1 MGNCA
6 RCSDMQRV
14 QSQVVPDGPRLGTQ
28 KLATQN
34 SEEFSD
40 DSQSQVAASSDD
52 DSDKEQFKQGVEEVL
67 RTTGK
72 SLKRGKT
79 MAMRE
84 AISAAKKANIEE
96 KMVEEAEKQLDQHK
110 KRQKREEIE
119 QEVKAFFASASAFD
133 RLTCERLLKKAHA
146 AEVDEEVSSKLQERL
161 DEILITR
168 ELEQQEIE
176 LARERMRQ
184 SCRSFVTA
192 ASSGG
197 GHRTMLL
204 DLNSGRKNPVFLRV
218 DPPLQCLQVDP
229 EDTADGLPKSSVLL
243 SSLTAS
249 VAKDDRAVSGT
260 AAFNFLDVADAE
272 CAVLCRSEDG
282 DKDPESWCF
291 VEQSATQRDLL
302 IEAVVVLSA
311 ICS

>member
-14 QSQVVPDGPRLGTQ
+14 RSQLVPDGPRLGVE
-28 KLATQN
+28 KEDLEDA
-34 SEEFSD
+34 SD
-40 DSQSQVAASSDD
+40 DSQSQVAASSDE

-67 RTTGK
+67 KTTGK
-72 SLKRGKT
+72 TLKRGKT

-84 AISAAKKANIEE
+84 AISAAKKVNIEAS
-96 KMVEEAEKQLDQHK
+96 KVQEAEKQLDQHK
-110 KRQKREEIE
+110 RRQRREEIE
-119 QEVKAFFASASAFD
+119 QEIKAFFASASAWD
-133 RLTCERLLKKAHA
+133 RLTCERLLRKAQQ
-146 AEVDEEVSSKLQERL
+146 AEVDEEVISKLQERL

-168 ELEQQEIE
+168 ELEHQEIE
-176 LARERMRQ
+176 QARERLRQ

-204 DLNSGRKNPVFLRV
+204 DLNNGRKNAVLLRV
-218 DPPLQCLQVDP
+218 DPPLQCLQLEP
-229 EDTADGLPKSSVLL
+229 EDKADGLDQISVPL

-260 AAFNFLDVADAE
+260 AGFNFLDVEDAE
-272 CAVLCRSEDG
+272 CAVLFRSKDG
-282 DKDPESWCF
+282 DNDPENWCF
-291 VEQSATQRDLL
+291 VEQSATQRDWL
-302 IEAVVVLSA
+302 IEVEMLWE
-311 ICS
+311 